1 MALSPADVRAEL
13 IAIGD
18 ASAAD
23 LSALLRA
30 MRTRTGE
37 EIRDYLLTE
46 LPHVT
51 ADSQLAAASL
61 AADWYDDLRELAEVP
76 GRFSAIVPEPA
87 DDERLATLTRWAVY
101 PLFTAT
107 PDVKRTEELLAGGV
121 RKLIADAHRDTV
133 TKSVTSDPKGV
144 GWARYGRGGTCSFCR
159 LLISRGDVYKH
170 DTARFASH
178 TNCSCIAGPVFD
190 PDVSHVDG
198 FTTPPVDTAH
208 GDDDVARARR
218 WVEDNP
224 QS

>member
-1 MALSPADVRAEL
+1 MALSPADVRTEL
-13 IAIGD
+13 VAVGK
-18 ASAAD
+18 AAAD
-23 LSALLRA
+23 DVAALLRGVRLLTA
-30 MRTRTGE
+30 E
-37 EIRDYLLTE
+37 EIRDFLIAE
-46 LPHVT
+46 LPSLAGV
-51 ADSQLAAASL
+51 AQLAAASL

-87 DDERLATLTRWAVY
+87 DDERLIPLVRWGVS

-107 PDVKRTEELLAGGV
+107 PDVKRTEELLTGGV

-133 TKSVTSDPKGV
+133 TASVTADPKGV

-198 FTTPPVDTAH
+198 FTTPPVDTAP